1 MCAGRLSRILW
12 PMPTTTPKEPRNAPS
27 LETWTR
33 RLATVL
39 NPAQPF
45 LVALRQRDL
54 RRLFAG
60 LVVSQAGDWLYNLA
74 LLAFVYERTGSS
86 ALVGITTA
94 ARILPEVVLGPI
106 GGVLADRH
114 DRRVVMIVSDVLR
127 AGTMAA
133 LAVLALAGGPVV
145 LAPVLAAL
153 CTAAGAVYPQ
163 CVAAVLPRLAD
174 ETELPAANAARV
186 SIQSL
191 CIIAGPLIGAV
202 LLLLGSAAAV
212 FAVNGVSFL
221 FGAVVVAAL
230 PREAT
235 GRPAR
240 PDTSSASLSGD
251 LATGWR
257 ALREH
262 PDVLPLAAADFVS
275 STIYGAL
282 TVLFVLLGER
292 LGLGAAGYG
301 YLLSAMGAGGV
312 LAAGLANRAATSERP
327 RRALIA
333 AVAAV
338 GLPLVLLAFTG
349 TTFVALVLAAGI
361 GAGALTTE
369 VVADTT
375 LQRSLDDTVVARAYG
390 LVVPACVAGIAGGA
404 LLAPPLVAL
413 LGLDATLL
421 VAGLVVLA
429 YGVITFVRPTITHA
443 TPEVVS

>member
-1 MCAGRLSRILW
+1 
-12 PMPTTTPKEPRNAPS
+12 MPTTTRKEHRNEAS

-45 LVALRQRDL
+45 LVALRQRNL

-114 DRRVVMIVSDVLR
+114 DRRLVMIVSDVVR
-127 AGTMAA
+127 AATMAA
-133 LAVLALAGGPVV
+133 LAVVALAGGPVF

-221 FGAVVVAAL
+221 FGAVVVSAL

-235 GRPAR
+235 RRPAA
-240 PDTSSASLSGD
+240 TESHASLAAD
-251 LATGWR
+251 IATGYR

-301 YLLSAMGAGGV
+301 YLLSALGAGGV
-312 LAAGLANRAATSERP
+312 LAAGLANRAATSDRP
-327 RRALIA
+327 RRALIV

-338 GLPLVLLAFTG
+338 GLPLVLLAFAG

-421 VAGLVVLA
+421 VTGTVVLA
-429 YGVITFVRPTITHA
+429 YGALAFVRPTLSLA
-443 TPEVVS
+443 TPEVLS

>member
-1 MCAGRLSRILW
+1 M
-12 PMPTTTPKEPRNAPS
+12 
-27 LETWTR
+27 
-33 RLATVL
+33 L
-39 NPAQPF
+39 NPARPF
-45 LVALRQRDL
+45 LIALRERNL
-54 RRLFAG
+54 RLLFGG
-60 LVVSQAGDWLYNLA
+60 LVTSQAGDWLYNLA
-74 LLAFVYERTGSS
+74 LLAFVYERTGST
-86 ALVGITTA
+86 AWVGITTA

-114 DRRVVMIVSDVLR
+114 DRRVVMIASDILR
-127 AGTMAA
+127 AGSMAA
-133 LAVLALAGGPVV
+133 LAVVAVAGGPVL

-174 ETELPAANAARV
+174 EAELPAANAARV

-191 CIIAGPLIGAV
+191 CVIAGPLIGAV
-202 LLLLGSAAAV
+202 LLLLGSAAAT

-221 FGAVVVAAL
+221 FGAVIVAAL

-235 GRPAR
+235 RRPAGA
-240 PDTSSASLSGD
+240 PESHASLRAD

-282 TVLFVLLGER
+282 TVLFVLLGQR

-301 YLLSAMGAGGV
+301 YLLSAFGAGGMLGAGV
-312 LAAGLANRAATSERP
+312 ADRAAGSDRP

-338 GLPLVLLAFTG
+338 GLPLVLLALTG
-349 TTFVALVLAAGI
+349 STVVALVLAAGI
-361 GAGALTTE
+361 GGGALTTE

-375 LQRSLDDTVVARAYG
+375 LQRSLDPTVVARAYG
-390 LVVPACVAGIAGGA
+390 LVVPVCVAGIVAGA
-404 LLAPPLVAL
+404 LVAPPLVAL

-421 VAGLVVLA
+421 FIGIV
-429 YGVITFVRPTITHA
+429 
-443 TPEVVS
+443 

>member
-1 MCAGRLSRILW
+1 
-12 PMPTTTPKEPRNAPS
+12 MPTTTAKEPRDARP
-27 LETWTR
+27 LEPRTK
-33 RLATVL
+33 RLVALL

-45 LVALRQRDL
+45 LVALRQRNL

-86 ALVGITTA
+86 VWVAITTA

-106 GGVLADRH
+106 GGVLADRY
-114 DRRVVMIVSDVLR
+114 DRRAVMIVSDVVR

-133 LAVLALAGGPVV
+133 LAVVA

-163 CVAAVLPRLAD
+163 CVAAVMPRLVD
-174 ETELPAANAARV
+174 EDDLPAANAARV
-186 SIQSL
+186 SITGL
-191 CIIAGPLIGAV
+191 CVIAGPLVGAA
-202 LLLLGSAAAV
+202 LLLLGTAAAT
-212 FAVNGVSFL
+212 FAVNGASFL
-221 FGAVVVAAL
+221 VGAVVVAAL

-235 GRPAR
+235 RRPASAE
-240 PDTSSASLSGD
+240 PGSDASLRAD
-251 LATGWR
+251 LGAGWR

-262 PDVLPLAAADFVS
+262 PDTLPLVGADFVS
-275 STIYGAL
+275 STVYGVL
-282 TVLFVLLGER
+282 TVLFVLLGDK

-301 YLLSAMGAGGV
+301 YLLSALGAGGV
-312 LAAGLANRAATSERP
+312 LAAGLANRAAASDRP
-327 RRALIA
+327 HRALIA

-338 GLPLVLLAFTG
+338 GVPLVLLALTG
-349 TTFVALVLAAGI
+349 STAVALVLAAGI
-361 GAGALTTE
+361 GAGTLTTE

-375 LQRSLDDTVVARAYG
+375 LQRTLDDAVVARAYG

-413 LGLDATLL
+413 CGLDATLL
-421 VAGLVVLA
+421 LTGTAVLA
-429 YGVITFVRPTITHA
+429 YGLVAFVRPTLSQPVLVH
-443 TPEVVS
+443 PEVVS

>member
-1 MCAGRLSRILW
+1 
-12 PMPTTTPKEPRNAPS
+12 
-27 LETWTR
+27 
-33 RLATVL
+33 
-39 NPAQPF
+39 
-45 LVALRQRDL
+45 
-54 RRLFAG
+54 
-60 LVVSQAGDWLYNLA
+60 
-74 LLAFVYERTGSS
+74 
-86 ALVGITTA
+86 
-94 ARILPEVVLGPI
+94 
-106 GGVLADRH
+106 
-114 DRRVVMIVSDVLR
+114 
-127 AGTMAA
+127 
-133 LAVLALAGGPVV
+133 
-145 LAPVLAAL
+145 VLAAL

-235 GRPAR
+235 GRPVRAE
-240 PDTSSASLSGD
+240 TSSASLSSD
-251 LATGWR
+251 LTTGWR

-312 LAAGLANRAATSERP
+312 LAAGLANRAAASARP

-349 TTFVALVLAAGI
+349 STAVALVLAAGI

-375 LQRSLDDTVVARAYG
+375 LQRSLDDAVVARAYG

-421 VAGLVVLA
+421 AAGIVVLA
-429 YGVITFVRPTITHA
+429 YGVIAFVRPTVTLVA
-443 TPEVVS
+443 PEVVS